1 MTKFLISLKTVSDFS
16 RKIYL
21 ICSQD
26 PLKCYGQGGDQCDFT
41 KIILMTAQGPNPSFF
56 SYWGSARTG
65 LALGPGLEIILTLSK
80 VGDVV
85 RY

>member
-21 ICSQD
+21 RCSQD
-26 PLKCYGQGGDQCDFT
+26 PLKCYGRGGDQCDFT

-56 SYWGSARTG
+56 FRIGG
-65 LALGPGLEIILTLSK
+65 LLGQGLHLDLGLK
-80 VGDVV
+80 LF
-85 RY
+85 